1 MTLSKRGDYV
11 VRSAL
16 ALARAWPTGEP
27 RKIREVVAEMGVPQ
41 TFASQILAEL
51 VRAGLASSKAG
62 KDGGYRLSRPPE
74 DIALVDVVEAGEGP
88 LRAERCALGDGPCRW
103 DEVCPLHETWRTATE
118 ALRQVLGA
126 TTLADLAQRDLDLEA
141 GRASPVPD
149 SHRHGPASIA
159 VDDWVHV
166 EAGIAALGGCI
177 AREQIVGRAVEEAYE
192 EADALR
198 AGLDPT
204 GTPWSPLHAL
214 ASCVPHP
221 SADSNGVV
229 RPTTNGASAADGADA
244 ADGTSTTAA
253 TADGAEPALHFSLS
267 WEAASGDG
275 VTSHAD
281 VELVATSVDPDRT
294 QLQVRGR
301 LRPPVTSVPAP
312 VDTEVVERLGQVVIR
327 SLLRRIARATE
338 EAATPPH
345 PAAKPRRSRASGSGS
360 ANGTKNTTGARRG
373 RATTE
378 STAGAVRA

>member
-74 DIALVDVVEAGEGP
+74 EIALVDVVEAGEGP

-103 DEVCPLHETWRTATE
+103 DDVCPLHETWRTATE
-118 ALRQVLGA
+118 ALREVLGS

-141 GRASPVPD
+141 GRASPVAD
-149 SHRHGPASIA
+149 SHRHGPTSVE

-166 EAGIAALGGCI
+166 EAGIDALGGCI
-177 AREQIVGRAVEEAYE
+177 QREQVVGQAIEGAYE

-198 AGLDPT
+198 AGLDPS
-204 GTPWSPLHAL
+204 GTAWSPLHAL
-214 ASCVPHP
+214 ASCVPHVP
-221 SADSNGVV
+221 
-229 RPTTNGASAADGADA
+229 ADGSEVA
-244 ADGTSTTAA
+244 G
-253 TADGAEPALHFSLS
+253 DGAEDVLHFALS

-281 VELVATSVDPDRT
+281 VELVASPIDPERT
-294 QLQVRGR
+294 QLRVRGR
-301 LRPPVTSVPAP
+301 LRPPLAPALTSRGDEVT
-312 VDTEVVERLGQVVIR
+312 ERLARVVVR
-327 SLLRRIARATE
+327 SLLRRVARATE
-338 EAATPPH
+338 EASLWALT
-345 PAAKPRRSRASGSGS
+345 AARPRRAGSG
-360 ANGTKNTTGARRG
+360 NGTGSRRG
-373 RATTE
+373 RAAGGITTRE
-378 STAGAVRA
+378 ARERRPAR

>member
-62 KDGGYRLSRPPE
+62 KDGGYRLSRAPE
-74 DIALVDVVEAGEGP
+74 EIALVDVVEAGEGP

-149 SHRHGPASIA
+149 SHRHGPVSIA

-166 EAGIAALGGCI
+166 EAGIAALGSCI
-177 AREQIVGRAVEEAYE
+177 AREQVVGRAVEGAYE

-221 SADSNGVV
+221 SADNDGVV
-229 RPTTNGASAADGADA
+229 RPATGAAA
-244 ADGTSTTAA
+244 ADGTDAS
-253 TADGAEPALHFSLS
+253 LHFSLS

-294 QLQVRGR
+294 QLKVHGR
-301 LRPPVTSVPAP
+301 LRPPVASTPEP
-312 VDTEVVERLGQVVIR
+312 IDPEVVERLSQVVIR

-338 EAATPPH
+338 EAAVSSHAPT
-345 PAAKPRRSRASGSGS
+345 KPRRSRSTAGSSS
-360 ANGTKNTTGARRG
+360 ANGTKNGTGTRRG

-378 STAGAVRA
+378 GTTAGAVRA

>member
-74 DIALVDVVEAGEGP
+74 EIALVDVVEAGEGP

-103 DEVCPLHETWRTATE
+103 DDVCPLHETWRTATE
-118 ALRQVLGA
+118 ALREVLGS

-141 GRASPVPD
+141 GRASPVVD
-149 SHRHGPASIA
+149 SHRHGPASVE

-166 EAGIAALGGCI
+166 EAGIGALGAC
-177 AREQIVGRAVEEAYE
+177 VGREPVVSQAIEGAYE

-198 AGLDPT
+198 AGLDPA

-214 ASCVPHP
+214 ASCAPHV
-221 SADSNGVV
+221 SSDSSE
-229 RPTTNGASAADGADA
+229 ASEEGTDGSLRFA
-244 ADGTSTTAA
+244 
-253 TADGAEPALHFSLS
+253 LS

-281 VELVATSVDPDRT
+281 VELVATPVDPERT
-294 QLQVRGR
+294 QLRVRGR
-301 LRPPVTSVPAP
+301 LRPPIAPALSP
-312 VDTEVVERLGQVVIR
+312 SDDEVVQRLARVVVR
-327 SLLRRIARATE
+327 SLLRRVARATE
-338 EAATPPH
+338 EAALPTP
-345 PAAKPRRSRASGSGS
+345 AVRPRRAGSGSGAGAGADGS
-360 ANGTKNTTGARRG
+360 ARGGSRATTGAGAHRG
-373 RATTE
+373 RSVAGGVTT
-378 STAGAVRA
+378 RAARGRQPAR

>member
-62 KDGGYRLSRPPE
+62 KDGGYRLSRAPE
-74 DIALVDVVEAGEGP
+74 EIALVDVVEAGEGP

-149 SHRHGPASIA
+149 SHRHGPVSIA

-177 AREQIVGRAVEEAYE
+177 AREQIVGRAVEGAYE

-198 AGLDPT
+198 AGLDPA

-221 SADSNGVV
+221 SADNDGVV
-229 RPTTNGASAADGADA
+229 RPTAKSASGATGADA
-244 ADGTSTTAA
+244 TDGG

-281 VELVATSVDPDRT
+281 VELVATPVDPDRT
-294 QLQVRGR
+294 QLKVHGR
-301 LRPPVTSVPAP
+301 LRPPVASTPEP
-312 VDTEVVERLGQVVIR
+312 VDPEVVERLGQVVIR

-338 EAATPPH
+338 EAAVSSHAPT
-345 PAAKPRRSRASGSGS
+345 KPRRSRSTARSGS
-360 ANGTKNTTGARRG
+360 ANGTKNGTGARRG

-378 STAGAVRA
+378 GTTAGAVRA